1 MNKQERSA
9 SVCRTTKETE
19 ITVSLALDGSG
30 KAQATSGIGFLDH
43 MLDTLARH
51 SGFDLTVSCRGD
63 LGVDGHHTV
72 EDIGICLGQAL
83 RKCIGDGTGIAR
95 YGSAIIPMDE
105 ALAQVVVDLCGR
117 SFLAHN
123 LKFPQERVGDFDS
136 CLVEEF
142 LRAYAVNAGI
152 TVHVRQLAGFNSHH
166 LIEACFKALAHA
178 LNQAVIVVDQDIL
191 STKGTLF

>member
-51 SGFDLTVSCRGD
+51 SGFDLPVSCRGD

-105 ALAQVVVDLCGR
+105 VLAQVVVYLCGR
-117 SFLAHN
+117 SFLDHY

-142 LRAYAVNAGI
+142 LRAFAVNAGI

>member
-51 SGFDLTVSCRGD
+51 SGFDLTVTCRGD

-117 SFLAHN
+117 SFWLTISSS
-123 LKFPQERVGDFDS
+123 PRSG
-136 CLVEEF
+136 
-142 LRAYAVNAGI
+142 
-152 TVHVRQLAGFNSHH
+152 
-166 LIEACFKALAHA
+166 
-178 LNQAVIVVDQDIL
+178 
-191 STKGTLF
+191 